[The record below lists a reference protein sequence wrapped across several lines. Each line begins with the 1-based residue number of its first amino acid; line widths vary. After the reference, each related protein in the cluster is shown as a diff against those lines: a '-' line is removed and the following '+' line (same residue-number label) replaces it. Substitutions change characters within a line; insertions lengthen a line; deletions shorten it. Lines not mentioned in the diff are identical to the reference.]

1 MRTARVEILRY
12 RFSRRSIHQAMKM
25 KSLVFLSAAVLAS
38 TFAPVMQGQQA
49 SLGAPLAKEAVLSA
63 LTSKVDTKKSKVGD
77 AVTAKTLNPLAMS
90 DGSTLPP
97 GTKLV
102 GKVTQVQPK
111 SSGTATIAI
120 VFTEA
125 DKKGG
130 APMPVHG
137 LLAAVAP
144 EPSMSDSG
152 GGTNDLPM
160 GSGGNKA
167 QTAAMTGSGINAGG
181 GTLPSIQPGSSIKGV
196 TLSPTMSA
204 DGSSVLQST
213 DKDFKLDNGTRLEI
227 GLTTA
232 Q

>member
-1 MRTARVEILRY
+1 MNA
-12 RFSRRSIHQAMKM
+12 
-25 KSLVFLSAAVLAS
+25 KSTLVLAAAFTAS
-38 TFAPVMQGQQA
+38 ILCPTPPLHGQA

-77 AVTAKTLNPLAMS
+77 TVTAKTLNPLQLT
-90 DGSTLPP
+90 DGTTLPP

-111 SSGTATIAI
+111 SSGTATLAI
-120 VFTEA
+120 VFTQVE
-125 DKKGG
+125 KKGG

-144 EPSMSDSG
+144 EPSLSDSG
-152 GGTNDLPM
+152 GSTNDLPM

-167 QTAAMTGSGINAGG
+167 QTAGMAGTGINSNTAA
-181 GTLPSIQPGSSIKGV
+181 LPSIQPGSTIKGV
-196 TLSPTMSA
+196 TLNTAPSA

-213 DKDFKLDNGTRLEI
+213 EKDFKLESGTRLEI
-227 GLTTA
+227 GLTAA

>member
-1 MRTARVEILRY
+1 
-12 RFSRRSIHQAMKM
+12 MKT
-25 KSLVFLSAAVLAS
+25 KSLVIFSAALFTSA
-38 TFAPVMQGQQA
+38 FAAAVQLQAQQA
-49 SLGAPLAKEAVLSA
+49 SLGAPLAKEAVLSS

-77 AVTAKTLNPLAMS
+77 TVTAKTLNPLQLT
-90 DGSTLPP
+90 DGTTLPP

-111 SSGTATIAI
+111 SSGTATVAI
-120 VFTEA
+120 VFTEV

-137 LLAAVAP
+137 LIAAVAP

-152 GGTNDLPM
+152 GSTNDLPM
-160 GSGGNKA
+160 GHGGN
-167 QTAAMTGSGINAGG
+167 QGSGRRHHGDQYHTSSNAA
-181 GTLPSIQPGSSIKGV
+181 LPSIQPGSSVKGV
-196 TLSPTMSA
+196 TLSPTPAA

-213 DKDFKLDNGTRLEI
+213 EKDFKLDNGTRLEV
-227 GLTTA
+227 GLTAA